1 MSKKFTQLPK
11 TNNLESDDIFPIVRD
26 FDNYTSKGEHIVD
39 FVNKQNDFLLPIK
52 KILTGENTTKT
63 VLNFSED
70 LNGTV
75 AFHRPY
81 SINLPDEKGWL
92 NEINSVSL
100 NNTSLIQNVDYV
112 FYEDRQIFYFLNN
125 QTTGNAIY
133 TGYCTYNSFPFQLS
147 ATKSISNASL
157 TNTTIDI
164 NLVTSVTLSSFQE
177 GQQICDFYYDNTINT
192 VFIKN
197 KVDINGGAK
206 VNAKSNVLGKIVLTF
221 NGVYTQRDYFSIPKV
236 FWSSITAVY
245 RNGTLLSPSNY
256 GVSNNILTFSSPI
269 INASFIK
276 IEGITSGG
284 DPANITYSLSE
295 FIGNN
300 IPLPSRLTDLI
311 SVELLTVDISPGDSR
326 SSYFCFFVL
335 KNNQSPDNDIIYLGG
350 NNPKYESGTLFIET
364 SSINQ
369 KCLFTIDNIFYG
381 NIITIPNYFEDITTL
396 KIQGNEKPVVFDNTT
411 QTLLFT
417 KEVNGNLKYTG
428 THNAYEGLS
437 NGGEAVEIL
446 DEVRGLFA
454 TTCGTGQ
461 YIHTLATLPPIQNWT
476 SFFVQYYG
484 FDWVAVSRDTGVAIY
499 EDYTPGASKKAKIGY
514 TDIDIKPLTV
524 KLPLASLWS
533 QSRIDDTCLF
543 QVAFSPDVKAPF
555 NSATYND
562 LDDSLRQAE
571 SSMSRGS
578 ILTLS
583 NDTLTPVRGVKGID
597 ITGPTPVYYSGS
609 IEPYMILSVYK
620 WFLVKCTNTNGNP
633 KLIQGEK
640 YLLCVNNVQYGDRS
654 ILCKITNNNFQIAA
668 DLFPFIQ

>member
-1 MSKKFTQLPK
+1 MSIKFSQLPQSSDFK
-11 TNNLESDDIFPIVRD
+11 SDDTFPIVRNS
-26 FDNYTSKGEHIVD
+26 DNYTSKGEHIVD
-39 FVNKQNDFLLPIK
+39 YVNKQNDFFVPIK
-52 KILTGENTTKT
+52 KILTSENATKT

-81 SINLPDEKGWL
+81 SLNLPDEKGWL
-92 NEINSVSL
+92 NNINSVSL
-100 NNTSLIQNVDYV
+100 DNTSLTQNVDYV
-112 FYEDRQIFYFLNN
+112 FYEDRQMFYFLNK

-133 TGYCTYNSFPFQLS
+133 TGYCNYNSFPFQLS
-147 ATKSISNASL
+147 ATKPISNLPL

-164 NLVTSVTLSSFQE
+164 NLVTSVTLSSVQE
-177 GQQICDFYYDNTINT
+177 GQKNCDFYYDNTLGT

-206 VNAKSNVLGKIVLTF
+206 VYAKSNLQGKILLNF
-221 NGVYTQRDYFSIPKV
+221 NGVYAQRDYFSIPKV
-236 FWSSITAVY
+236 FWNSITAVY
-245 RNGTLLSPSNY
+245 KNGTLLSPSNY
-256 GVSNNILTFSSPI
+256 SFNNNILTLTSPI
-269 INASFIK
+269 TNASFLK
-276 IEGITSGG
+276 IEGVTSGG
-284 DPANITYSLSE
+284 DPANITYTLSE
-295 FIGNN
+295 FIGLSVQ
-300 IPLPSRLTDLI
+300 LPSSLLELI

-350 NNPKYESGTLFIET
+350 NNPLNESGTLFIQT
-364 SSINQ
+364 SAINQ
-369 KCLFTIDNIFYG
+369 KCLFTIQNIFYG

-396 KIQGNEKPVVFDNTT
+396 KIGGNEKPVVFDNTT
-411 QTLLFT
+411 QTLIFT

-428 THNAYEGLS
+428 THQAYEGLS
-437 NGGEAVEIL
+437 NGGETIEIL

-461 YIHTLATLPPIQNWT
+461 YIHTLATLPPVQNWT
-476 SFFVQYYG
+476 SFFVQNYG
-484 FDWVAVSRDTGVAIY
+484 FDWVAVSRDTGVSIY
-499 EDYTPGASKKAKIGY
+499 EDYTPGASKKTKIGY

-583 NDTLTPVRGVKGID
+583 NDTITPIRGVKGIN
-597 ITGPTPVYYSGS
+597 ITGPTPIYYSGS
-609 IEPYMILSVYK
+609 IEPYMILCTYK
-620 WFLVKCTNTNGNP
+620 WFLVKCTNINGNS
-633 KLIQGEK
+633 KLIQGQK

-654 ILCKITNNNFQIAA
+654 ILCKITNNNFQVAA

>member
-1 MSKKFTQLPK
+1 MSIKFSQLPQTSDFK
-11 TNNLESDDIFPIVRD
+11 SDDSFPIVRD
-26 FDNYTSKGEHIVD
+26 SDNFTSKGDHIVD

-52 KILTGENTTKT
+52 KILTSENATKT
-63 VLNFSED
+63 ILNFSED
-70 LNGTV
+70 INGTV

-81 SINLPDEKGWL
+81 SINLPDERGWI
-92 NEINSVSL
+92 NNINSVSL
-100 NNTSLIQNVDYV
+100 DDTSLIQDVDYV

-125 QTTGNAIY
+125 QTSGDVTY

-147 ATKSISNASL
+147 ATNQISNASL

-164 NLVTSVTLSSFQE
+164 NLVTSVTLSSLQE
-177 GQQICDFYYDNTINT
+177 GLKECDFYYDNTLAT

-206 VNAKSNVLGKIVLTF
+206 VHAKSNVSGKVVLNF
-221 NGVYTQRDYFSIPKV
+221 NGPYIQRDYFSIPKI

-245 RNGTLLSPSNY
+245 RNGTLISPSNY
-256 GVSNNILTFSSPI
+256 SFNNNIITFSSPI
-269 INASFIK
+269 TNASFLK

-284 DPANITYSLSE
+284 DPANITYSFSE

-300 IPLPSRLTDLI
+300 LQLPSRLTDLI
-311 SVELLTVDISPGDSR
+311 SVELLSVDISPGDSR

-335 KNNQSPDNDIIYLGG
+335 KNNQSPDNDIIYIGG
-350 NNPKYESGTLFIET
+350 NNPKTESGTLFIQT

-369 KCLFTIDNIFYG
+369 KCLFKIQNTFYG
-381 NIITIPNYFEDITTL
+381 NIITIPNYFEDITNL
-396 KIQGNEKPVVFDNTT
+396 KLENNEKPVVFDNTT

-417 KEVNGNLKYTG
+417 KEVIGNLKYTG
-428 THNAYEGLS
+428 THQAYEGLS
-437 NGGEAVEIL
+437 NGGETIEIL

-476 SFFVQYYG
+476 SFFVQNYG
-484 FDWVAVSRDTGVAIY
+484 FDWVAVSRDNGVAIY
-499 EDYTPGASKKAKIGY
+499 EDYTAGASKKTKIGY
-514 TDIDIKPLTV
+514 TDIGIKPLTV

-543 QVAFSPDVKAPF
+543 QVAFSPDAKSPF

-578 ILTLS
+578 LLTLS
-583 NDTLTPVRGVKGID
+583 NDTITPIRGVNGIN
-597 ITGPTPVYYSGS
+597 ITGPTPIYYSGS
-609 IEPYMILSVYK
+609 IEPYMILSTYK
-620 WFLVKCTNTNGNP
+620 WFLVKCMNTNGNS